1 MHSTE
6 WSDEAF
12 CRIIQEFP
20 VLNREVNGKRLVY
33 LDNAASTLKSRT
45 VISKMTDFYLNHYS
59 NIHRAVHTLA
69 SEATSE
75 YETAREKVARF
86 INAQSEEV
94 VFTSGTTM
102 GINALVNSL
111 VRSGMLREGDTV
123 LISQVEHHANLVP
136 WIRLSKFFG
145 FKVEYIEADNTGTIT
160 IDSILTAKSRVNSP
174 KVVSITGQ
182 SNVTGQVMP
191 IEFIRETFKDAILI
205 IDGAQLIPHKKIDVK
220 ALDVD
225 FLVFSGHKMIAPT
238 GIGALYGKSTLL
250 ERLEPFLYGGEMIDK
265 VTFEDVTFN
274 VLPYKFEA
282 GTQDI
287 GGAVALGY
295 TIDYLESLGFENIQ
309 RCIEELSKYLLE
321 ELSKLDFV
329 EIYGPRDETHQS
341 LVSFNVDGVHP
352 HDVSQV
358 LDEDFGI
365 ATRSGHHCAQP
376 LMSVLAKGSRI
387 DFPNSTVRA
396 SVYFYNTKEDID
408 ILVEGLKYVKR
419 WFG

>member
-1 MHSTE
+1 M
-6 WSDEAF
+6 
-12 CRIIQEFP
+12 
-20 VLNREVNGKRLVY
+20 
-33 LDNAASTLKSRT
+33 
-45 VISKMTDFYLNHYS
+45 
-59 NIHRAVHTLA
+59 
-69 SEATSE
+69 
-75 YETAREKVARF
+75 ARDKVARF
-86 INAQSEEV
+86 VNAQSEEI

-111 VRSGMLREGDTV
+111 VRSDILQKGDTV

-136 WIRLSKFFG
+136 WLRLSKFFG

-160 IDSILTAKSRVNSP
+160 VDSILAAKSRVNSP

-182 SNVTGQVMP
+182 SNVTGQIMP
-191 IEFIRETFKDAILI
+191 IELIRETFKDAILI

-220 ALDVD
+220 ALDID

-238 GIGALYGKSTLL
+238 GIGALYGKRALL
-250 ERLEPFLYGGEMIDK
+250 EKLEPFLYGGEMIDK

-287 GGAVALGY
+287 GGAVAFGY
-295 TIDYLESLGFENIQ
+295 TIDYLENLGLGNIQ
-309 RCIEELSKYLLE
+309 KHVEELSRYLLE
-321 ELSKLDFV
+321 ELSKIDFV

-358 LDEDFGI
+358 LDEDFAV

-376 LMSVLAKGSRI
+376 LMSVLARGSHI

-396 SVYFYNTKEDID
+396 SVYFYNRKEDID
-408 ILVEGLKYVKR
+408 ILVEGLKYIKR